1 MEITARQLFQENRQD
16 EIWDHYCNFLEL
28 STEEA
33 MQIQYRLLEEQLDL
47 LKKSKLGRELL
58 KDMASDSIEEFR
70 RKVPLTTYKDYAP
83 SLLEKNE
90 DVLPEEPYYWVHTSG
105 RSGEYRHKWVPYT
118 KRFWERA
125 GRYVIAS
132 LIFGSASKKGEVI
145 LEPGDTIFFTL
156 APRPYMSG
164 ALMVDSVL
172 HHFPFKFLP
181 PPEIAEE
188 MDYFERIEKGLQMSL
203 TEGIDVFYGIA
214 SILLSIAK
222 HFEEGTSD
230 RKKNLASLLMSPR
243 ALSRLVKGMFISRK
257 NKRGLLPKDL
267 WSPKVLAMG
276 GMDCDIFRDKVIHY
290 WGGNPIEG
298 YASTEAG
305 VTAVQTWNR
314 KGNVLIPDQNFLEFI
329 PFDEHLKSKE
339 NPAHQPVTVTM
350 DQLQENEIYEIVITN
365 FLGGP
370 FVRYRIGDLVEVT
383 AKEDPDIGVRLPHI
397 KFYSRA
403 DDLIDLAGFTRLTEL
418 TIWRAIENSGIS
430 YNDWVVKKETEQEAP
445 VLNIYLDAAN
455 HQNKEQV
462 EEKIH
467 RKLAELDSDYAD
479 AEKMLGLKPVRV
491 TFLPEG
497 AFQKYIQKKR
507 DEGVDLARL
516 KPYRMNP
523 SNDIIKTLS
532 E

>member
-1 MEITARQLFQENRQD
+1 MEVTARQLFQENRQD

-28 STEEA
+28 STDEA
-33 MQIQYRLLEEQLDL
+33 MKIQYRLLEEQLGV
-47 LKKSKLGRELL
+47 LKKSKLGQELL
-58 KDMASDSIEEFR
+58 AGMTSDSIEEFR
-70 RKVPLTTYKDYAP
+70 SKVPFTTYKDYAHY
-83 SLLEKNE
+83 LLEKNE
-90 DVLPEEPYYWVHTSG
+90 DVLPGDAFYWVHTSG

-132 LIFGSASKKGEVI
+132 LIFGSAGKKGEVV

-188 MDYFERIEKGLQMSL
+188 MDFFDRIEKGLQMSL

-214 SILLSIAK
+214 SILLSIGK
-222 HFEEGTSD
+222 HFEEGSAD
-230 RKKNLASLLMSPR
+230 RKKNLGSLLMSPR
-243 ALSRLVKGMFISRK
+243 ALGRLIKGMMVSRRK
-257 NKRGLLPKDL
+257 KRGILPKDI
-267 WSPKVLAMG
+267 WNPKVLAMG

-314 KGNVLIPDQNFLEFI
+314 SGNVLIPDQNFLEFI
-329 PFDEHLKSKE
+329 PFAEHLRAKE
-339 NPAHQPVTVTM
+339 EPGYFPSTVTM
-350 DQLQENEIYEIVITN
+350 DQLQEGEIYEIVITN

-370 FVRYRIGDLVEVT
+370 FVRYRIGDLVKVT
-383 AKEDPDIGVRLPHI
+383 AKEDPAIGVRLPHI

-430 YNDWVVKKETEQEAP
+430 YNDWVVKKETDRETP
-445 VLNIYLDAAN
+445 VLNIYLDASDKLS
-455 HQNKEQV
+455 KEDA
-462 EEKIH
+462 EDKIH
-467 RKLAELDSDYAD
+467 QKLAELDSDYAD
-479 AEKMLGLKPVRV
+479 VEKMLGLKPLHV

-497 AFQKYIQKKR
+497 AFQRYTQKKR

-523 SNDIIKTLS
+523 SSDTIKILL

>member
-1 MEITARQLFQENRQD
+1 MEVTARQLFQENRQG
-16 EIWDHYCNFLEL
+16 EIWNHYCNFLEL
-28 STEEA
+28 SIDEA
-33 MQIQYRLLEEQLDL
+33 MQIQYRLLQEQIDL
-47 LKKSKLGRELL
+47 LKKSQLGQELL
-58 KDMASDSIEEFR
+58 KGFRSNNVEEFR
-70 RKVPLTTYKDYAP
+70 SKVPLTTYKDYAAY
-83 SLLEKNE
+83 LLDNNE
-90 DVLPEEPYYWVHTSG
+90 DALPEKPYYWVHTSG
-105 RSGEYRHKWVPYT
+105 RSGEYKHKWIPYT

-145 LEPGDTIFFTL
+145 LEPGDTVFFTL

-164 ALMVDSVL
+164 ALAVDSVL
-172 HHFPFKFLP
+172 HHFPFRFLP
-181 PPEIAEE
+181 PPEIAEK
-188 MDYFERIEKGLQMSL
+188 MDFFERIENGLQMSL
-203 TEGIDVFYGIA
+203 TEGIDVFYGLA
-214 SILLSIAK
+214 SILLSVGK

-230 RKKNLASLLMSPR
+230 RKKNLRSLLMSPR
-243 ALSRLVKGMFISRK
+243 ALTRLMRGMFISRK
-257 NKRGLLPKDL
+257 NKRNLLPKDI

-276 GMDCDIFRDKVIHY
+276 GMDCDIYRDKVINY

-305 VTAVQTWNR
+305 ITAVQTWNR
-314 KGNVLIPDQNFLEFI
+314 NGNVLVPDQNFLEFI

-339 NPAHQPVTVTM
+339 DPEYQPRTVTM

-370 FVRYRIGDLVEVT
+370 LVRYRIGDLVEVT
-383 AKEDPDIGVRLPHI
+383 AKEDPAIGVSLPHI
-397 KFYSRA
+397 KFFSRA

-430 YNDWVVKKETEQEAP
+430 YNDWVVKKETDQETP
-445 VLNIYLDAAN
+445 ILHIYLDASN
-455 HQNKEQV
+455 KQNKEQV

-467 RKLAELDSDYAD
+467 RELGELDSDYAEV
-479 AEKMLGLKPVRV
+479 EKILGLKPVQV

-497 AFQKYIQKKR
+497 ASQRYFQKKKN
-507 DEGVDLARL
+507 EGADLARL

-523 SNDIIKTLS
+523 SSDTIEMLLD
-532 E
+532 

>member
-16 EIWDHYCNFLEL
+16 EIWDHYCNFLDL
-28 STEEA
+28 SIEEA
-33 MQIQYRLLEEQLDL
+33 MQIQHRLLEEQLDL
-47 LKKSKLGRELL
+47 LKKSTLGQELL
-58 KDMASDSIEEFR
+58 KGMTSNNIEEFR
-70 RKVPLTTYKDYAP
+70 SKVPLTTYKDYLP
-83 SLLEKNE
+83 YLLEKNE
-90 DVLPEEPYYWVHTSG
+90 DALPEKPYYWVHTSG
-105 RSGEYRHKWVPYT
+105 RSGEYRYKWVPYT

-145 LEPGDTIFFTL
+145 LEPGDTVFFTL

-164 ALMVDSVL
+164 ALAVDSVL

-181 PPEIAEE
+181 PPETAEE
-188 MDYFERIEKGLQMSL
+188 MDFFERIEKGLQMSL
-203 TEGIDVFYGIA
+203 TEGIDVFYGLA
-214 SILLSIAK
+214 SILLSVGK
-222 HFEEGTSD
+222 HFEEGNSD
-230 RKKNLASLLMSPR
+230 RKKNLGSLLMSHR
-243 ALSRLVKGMFISRK
+243 ALSRLIKGMFISRK
-257 NKRGLLPKDL
+257 NKRSLLPKDI

-276 GMDCDIFRDKVIHY
+276 GMDCDIYRDKVIHY

-305 VTAVQTWNR
+305 ITAIQTWNR

-339 NPAHQPVTVTM
+339 DPEYHPRTVTM
-350 DQLQENEIYEIVITN
+350 DQLQKNEVYEIVITN

-370 FVRYRIGDLVEVT
+370 LVRYRIGDLVEVT
-383 AKEDPDIGVRLPHI
+383 ANEDASIGVRLPHI

-403 DDLIDLAGFTRLTEL
+403 DDLIDLSGFTRLTEL

-430 YNDWVVKKETEQEAP
+430 YNDWVVKKETDRETAI
-445 VLNIYLDAAN
+445 LHIYLDAN
-455 HQNKEQV
+455 NKQDKEQV
-462 EEKIH
+462 KEKIH
-467 RKLAELDSDYAD
+467 RKLAELDGDYAEV
-479 AEKMLGLKPVRV
+479 EKILGLKPVQV

-497 AFQKYIQKKR
+497 ASQRYLQKKKA
-507 DEGVDLARL
+507 EGADLARL

-523 SNDIIKTLS
+523 SSDTIKMLL